1 MKSIYVL
8 IIYVDKSCIVKVG
21 ALGDIIF
28 DKGIYAYVGSAQKN
42 FHQRINRHLRKEKK
56 LFWHIDYLLNNKYT
70 KIKKILFKPGKKNEE
85 CNLAKLIGNFGKKI
99 SKFGC
104 SDCCCNSH
112 LFKIK
117 TDNFLE
123 ERLKEFIIKHNAF

>member
-1 MKSIYVL
+1 MNAIYVL
-8 IIYVDKSCIVKVG
+8 IIHLEKSLKIKIG
-21 ALGDIIF
+21 AIGNLSF
-28 DKGIYAYVGSAQKN
+28 DKGLYAYVGSAQSN
-42 FHQRINRHLRKEKK
+42 FNQRINRHLRKEKK
-56 LFWHIDYLLNNKYT
+56 LFWHIDYLLNNKYA
-70 KIKKILFKPGKKNEE
+70 KIKKILFKPGKKIEE
-85 CNLAKLIGNFGKKI
+85 CNLAKLISNFGKKI

-117 TDNFLE
+117 TENFLD